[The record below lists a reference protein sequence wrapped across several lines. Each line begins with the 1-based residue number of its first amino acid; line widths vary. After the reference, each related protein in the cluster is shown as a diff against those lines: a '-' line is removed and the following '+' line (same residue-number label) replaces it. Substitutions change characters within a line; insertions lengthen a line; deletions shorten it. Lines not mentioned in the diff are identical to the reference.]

1 MIGFGVLDHTL
12 MIYGDITTGIGWA
25 TFITD
30 MVGITMAGIIMVGM
44 AITIGITDLGIIQV
58 IM

>member
-30 MVGITMAGIIMVGM
+30 MAGITMVGM